1 MPPSDPTRREAFAL
15 TLAESGALIFEV
27 MDSIQDGLSNA
38 FRNNP
43 EFFADL
49 ARIEEGLKN
58 LPERQKSLWIKAAHS
73 GWHMYACKPIFADP
87 LNVEDHA
94 AFDAFMVAH
103 LRQDW
108 DEITSSILSAHPE
121 RSEVLRCAFDLHVE
135 RRYIA
140 SIPLFLAQTDGICE
154 QRLGA
159 YLFADK
165 IKRERI
171 LADIQASKEGFHG
184 ILLEILGLNTQF
196 GARINQFQLKQL
208 APNRNGILHGSSEH
222 LDYGTEINSFKAFSL
237 LAFVAFVLK
246 EHNLEN
252 YV

>member
-1 MPPSDPTRREAFAL
+1 
-15 TLAESGALIFEV
+15 LIFEV
-27 MDSIQDGLSNA
+27 MDSIQDGLSNV

-49 ARIEEGLKN
+49 ARIGEGLKN
-58 LPERQKSLWIKAAHS
+58 LPERQKRLWIEAAKS
-73 GWHMYACKPIFADP
+73 GWHMYSYKPIFADP
-87 LNVEDHA
+87 LNIEDHA

-121 RSEVLRCAFDLHVE
+121 RSEVLRCAFDLHME
-135 RRYIA
+135 QRYIA
-140 SIPLFLAQTDGICE
+140 STPLFLAQTDGICA

-159 YLFADK
+159 HLFTDQEE
-165 IKRERI
+165 REQRFAA
-171 LADIQASKEGFHG
+171 LQASKVGFHG
-184 ILLEILGLNTQF
+184 ILLEILGLKTQF
-196 GARINQFQLKQL
+196 GAGISKSSLRLKQL
-208 APNRNGILHGSSEH
+208 APNRNGILHGSRKH

-246 EHNLEN
+246 EGDSEN